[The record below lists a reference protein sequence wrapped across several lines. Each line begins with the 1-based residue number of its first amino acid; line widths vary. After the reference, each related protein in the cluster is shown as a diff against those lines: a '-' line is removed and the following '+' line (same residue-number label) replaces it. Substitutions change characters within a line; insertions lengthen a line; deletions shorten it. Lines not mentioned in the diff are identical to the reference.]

1 MFTAPFNWDW
11 ETGDKTEFNVSAE
24 GDRPDEPFEI
34 AEGVVIA
41 PGSYEW
47 IRYRAQVEF
56 ASWRKVSGAIA
67 WSFGSFYDGNLDEIG
82 AYIAWKP
89 SATLTLETLIE
100 HNIGRLP
107 EGDFTRDLALGRV
120 EPHFTPNLNASFLAQ
135 YDNESRS
142 VGFNNRIRWTFD
154 PYGDLFVVYN
164 HNIRDFGV
172 EWDLDSN
179 RLTIKVQR
187 AFRF

>member
-11 ETGDKTEFNVSAE
+11 ETGDKTEFNVIAE
-24 GDRPDEPFEI
+24 GDRPDEPCEI

-82 AYIAWKP
+82 AYIAWIGSHQHEGP
-89 SATLTLETLIE
+89 IIDMSSSFNMPDITLIVRKPLRA
-100 HNIGRLP
+100 NTRNALLQYSVAIGA
-107 EGDFTRDLALGRV
+107 GSSKIFHIA
-120 EPHFTPNLNASFLAQ
+120 
-135 YDNESRS
+135 
-142 VGFNNRIRWTFD
+142 
-154 PYGDLFVVYN
+154 
-164 HNIRDFGV
+164 
-172 EWDLDSN
+172 
-179 RLTIKVQR
+179 
-187 AFRF
+187 